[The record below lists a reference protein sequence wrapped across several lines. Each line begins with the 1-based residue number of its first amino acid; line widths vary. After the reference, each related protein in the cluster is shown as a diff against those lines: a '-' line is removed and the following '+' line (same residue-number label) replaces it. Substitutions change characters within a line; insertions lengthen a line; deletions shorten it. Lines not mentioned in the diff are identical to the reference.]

1 MNNRKLTFNLISH
14 KFEVC
19 HYLTRNGLFNSA
31 KWLIE
36 IQFFM
41 WLFILNRILTHSV
54 NLKGKKMYKNQQITK
69 PTNVLRKFTSLYYS
83 QDMPKSPN
91 SYTFRGN
98 TKNSLQTDCEKHKS
112 SHFLVIFT
120 SLPGHITPLYK
131 RFSKQPLIK
140 YSGKL

>member
-31 KWLIE
+31 KRLIK

-41 WLFILNRILTHSV
+41 WHFVLNRILV
-54 NLKGKKMYKNQQITK
+54 NSISLKGTKLYKNQWITK
-69 PTNVLRKFTSLYYS
+69 PTNVLRKFTSLYSS

-91 SYTFRGN
+91 SYTIHGN
-98 TKNSLQTDCEKHKS
+98 TKNSLQTECEKHKS

-140 YSGKL
+140 YLGKL